1 MTIESILI
9 WVALGAVAGW
19 LASKL
24 VGGVGFGLIG
34 NVLIGIAGSFI
45 GGWLAV
51 KLKIAGAAVG
61 GLSIPSIVT
70 AIGGAVVLLILLKL
84 LKR

>member
-19 LASKL
+19 LAGLL
-24 VGGVGFGLIG
+24 VGGVKSGLLG
-34 NVLIGIAGSFI
+34 NVLVGIAGSFI

-51 KLKIAGAAVG
+51 KLKIAGAVVG

-70 AIGGAVVLLILLKL
+70 AIGGAVVLLVLLKFI
-84 LKR
+84 RR

>member
-9 WVALGAVAGW
+9 WIALGAVAGW

-24 VGGVGFGLIG
+24 VGGIGFGLIG
-34 NVLIGIAGSFI
+34 NIIVGIAGSFI
-45 GGWLAV
+45 GGFLAV
-51 KLKIAGAAVG
+51 KLKIAGAATG
-61 GLSIPSIVT
+61 SLSIPSIVT
-70 AIGGAVVLLILLKL
+70 AIGGAVVLLILLKF